1 MFQLFGFSSRA
12 LSRCSFPADHTLLK
26 LRLRRDTKAL
36 IMEAFALLTDR
47 SVGLET
53 HSQTVLV

>member
-1 MFQLFGFSSRA
+1 MFQLFGFRSRV
-12 LSRCSFPADHTLLK
+12 LSRCGFLADHVLLK

-36 IMEAFALLTDR
+36 RMEAFALLTDG
-47 SVGLET
+47 SVSET